1 MICHHIQQY
10 TTFIA
15 EPGSVGRGIEFWH
28 IVVDVLGCLLS
39 VVVHVANIHDT
50 KCGISTAKRAY
61 ERYPSIQK
69 FCADAGYRGTF
80 VSDLKEQLGLSVVI
94 SEKIKPHQ
102 WEKLPW
108 RWVVERTLS
117 WLNHSRRLSKDY
129 EISISSAESVVKIS
143 HIHTLLKRL

>member
-1 MICHHIQQY
+1 M
-10 TTFIA
+10 
-15 EPGSVGRGIEFWH
+15 
-28 IVVDVLGCLLS
+28 DVLGCLLS
-39 VVVHVANIHDT
+39 VHVHAANIHDT
-50 KCGISTAKRAY
+50 KGGITTAKRAY

-80 VSDLKEQLGLSVVI
+80 VSDLKEQLGLSVDI

-129 EISISSAESVVKIS
+129 EITISSAESMVKIS